1 VRLVLLPGL
10 RAHDGAFDGS
20 VDVLRRS
27 GQVRGPVR
35 VDWVDALFELDG
47 NGSPPDSFDV
57 ETYGWIV
64 GQNQTFVTVA
74 GERLPDGQYRAIT
87 HIPAVLIEHIQDLYE
102 GS

>member
-1 VRLVLLPGL
+1 
-10 RAHDGAFDGS
+10 
-20 VDVLRRS
+20 
-27 GQVRGPVR
+27 VR

-74 GERLPDGQYRAIT
+74 GERLPDGQYRALT
-87 HIPAVLIEHIQDLYE
+87 HIPQILIQHIQDLYE
-102 GS
+102 GSA